1 MAKMSVRNVELLD
14 YIAQY
19 KSQRKANRP
28 RPNTTEWNVVLY
40 LKYGFGAFDYCRRNL
55 SNRSA
60 TSLKGARQQLYGKIA
75 RLNTQMP

>member
-28 RPNTTEWNVVLY
+28 RPNTTNVVLY
-40 LKYGFGAFDYCRRNL
+40 LKYGFGAFDSCRRNL
-55 SNRSA
+55 FNRSA
-60 TSLKGARQQLYGKIA
+60 TSFKDARQHRNGQIVC
-75 RLNTQMP
+75 LNRQTP